1 MPQSMME
8 DSYDLFEHWIELGC
22 WTPSDRKSPRNKL
35 LEKVCASPAGFLI
48 HPRSFYVVFV

>member
-1 MPQSMME
+1 MPLSMME
-8 DSYDLFEHWIELGC
+8 ESHDLFEHWIELGC